1 MKKINQKLCVGDKI
15 KLWHMEGERGMHPGL
30 EGTVTHLTNFSDNT
44 IQYEIKWKNG
54 RTLDLLSDVDAWILI
69 ERGDNNCDEEKTE
82 ESSINESDLSKFKAQ
97 REFIKKHKDVLKSFD
112 TEMLTSF
119 LEALRQCS
127 WVNMFQASV
136 YLYAG
141 KENIKKMHPFN
152 DESEMCSTMLDLAD
166 EAKNEMIS
174 GTIKYMENIG
184 KEVSIENVN
193 SQIRRLSLTILK
205 WFMHKH

>member
-1 MKKINQKLCVGDKI
+1 
-15 KLWHMEGERGMHPGL
+15 
-30 EGTVTHLTNFSDNT
+30 
-44 IQYEIKWKNG
+44 
-54 RTLDLLSDVDAWILI
+54 
-69 ERGDNNCDEEKTE
+69 
-82 ESSINESDLSKFKAQ
+82 
-97 REFIKKHKDVLKSFD
+97 
-112 TEMLTSF
+112 
-119 LEALRQCS
+119 
-127 WVNMFQASV
+127 MFQASV